1 MPTDE
6 KGAEYEE
13 PSEVLVKRAAELCN
27 KLATLPVADLRV
39 LRRIW
44 ETSPLKGAE
53 KVLADALLAEYS
65 QQELRVALAMLD
77 GVHQLPLVE
86 KPLGH
91 DATRTWPTSPS
102 AKMPLPSPKATPPI
116 DESPPTP
123 SVQAASAIAEQLRAM
138 PPDDLLWLAKHG
150 TNPKDLRSRLI
161 IIRNRLYRYRWT
173 DLAAAIA
180 TLKGSL
186 PRERP
191 KQADL
196 VDSILL
202 DFGKSNSRNDS

>member
-1 MPTDE
+1 MSTDE
-6 KGAEYEE
+6 KGAEFEE
-13 PSEVLVKRAAELCN
+13 PPEVLVRRAAELCN
-27 KLATLPVADLRV
+27 KLAKLSAGDLSV

-44 ETSPLKGAE
+44 ETGPLKGAE
-53 KVLADALLAEYS
+53 KVLADAVLAEYS
-65 QQELRVALAMLD
+65 QQELRVALAMLG

-91 DATRTWPTSPS
+91 DVTRTWSTSS
-102 AKMPLPSPKATPPI
+102 AKMPLPSTKVTPTV

-138 PPDDLLWLAKHG
+138 PQDDLLWLAKHG
-150 TNPKDLRSRLI
+150 SNPGDLRSRLI

-191 KQADL
+191 KQGDL

-202 DFGKSNSRNDS
+202 DLGKSNSRNDS

>member
-1 MPTDE
+1 MSTDE
-6 KGAEYEE
+6 KGAVFEE
-13 PSEVLVKRAAELCN
+13 PPEVLVKRAAELCN
-27 KLATLPVADLRV
+27 KLAKLSAEDLSV

-44 ETSPLKGAE
+44 GTAPLKGAE
-53 KVLADALLAEYS
+53 KVLADAVLEDYS
-65 QQELRVALAMLD
+65 QQELRVALAMLE
-77 GVHQLPLVE
+77 GVHQLPLIE
-86 KPLGH
+86 NPLGH
-91 DATRTWPTSPS
+91 AATRTWPTSS
-102 AKMPLPSPKATPPI
+102 AKVALPSPKVAQTV
-116 DESPPTP
+116 DETPPTP

-150 TNPKDLRSRLI
+150 SNPKDLRSRLI

-202 DFGKSNSRNDS
+202 DLGKSNSRNDS

>member
-1 MPTDE
+1 MSTDE
-6 KGAEYEE
+6 KGAEFEE
-13 PSEVLVKRAAELCN
+13 PPEVLVKRAAELCN
-27 KLATLPVADLRV
+27 KLATLSAGDLRM

-44 ETSPLKGAE
+44 ETGPLKGAE
-53 KVLADALLAEYS
+53 KVLADAVLADYS
-65 QQELRVALAMLD
+65 QQELRVALAMLE

-91 DATRTWPTSPS
+91 DVTRTWPASS
-102 AKMPLPSPKATPPI
+102 AKTPLPFTKLTAPI
-116 DESPPTP
+116 DESPPMP
-123 SVQAASAIAEQLRAM
+123 SVQAASAIAEQLRAI
-138 PPDDLLWLAKHG
+138 PPDDLLWLARHG
-150 TNPKDLRSRLI
+150 NNPKDLRSRLI

-196 VDSILL
+196 VDSILFDL
-202 DFGKSNSRNDS
+202 GKSNSRNHS

>member
-1 MPTDE
+1 MSTDE
-6 KGAEYEE
+6 KGAQFEE
-13 PSEVLVKRAAELCN
+13 PPEVLVKRAAELCN
-27 KLATLPVADLRV
+27 KLATLSAGDLRM

-44 ETSPLKGAE
+44 ETGPLKGAE
-53 KVLADALLAEYS
+53 KVLADAVLADYS

-86 KPLGH
+86 NPLGH
-91 DATRTWPTSPS
+91 DVTRTWPTSP
-102 AKMPLPSPKATPPI
+102 AKMPLPFAKVTPLV
-116 DESPPTP
+116 DESPPMP
-123 SVQAASAIAEQLRAM
+123 SVQAASAIAEQLRAI

-150 TNPKDLRSRLI
+150 NNPKDLRSRLI

-191 KQADL
+191 KQGDL
-196 VDSILL
+196 VDSILFDL
-202 DFGKSNSRNDS
+202 GKPNSRNDS

>member
-1 MPTDE
+1 MSTDE
-6 KGAEYEE
+6 KGAQFEE
-13 PSEVLVKRAAELCN
+13 PPEVLVKRAAELCN
-27 KLATLPVADLRV
+27 KLAKLSAEDLRV

-44 ETSPLKGAE
+44 EMGPLKGAE
-53 KVLADALLAEYS
+53 RVLAGAVLADYS
-65 QQELRVALAMLD
+65 QQELRVALAMLG

-91 DATRTWPTSPS
+91 DVTRTWPTSS
-102 AKMPLPSPKATPPI
+102 AKMPLPSIKVTPPF
-116 DESPPTP
+116 DESPPMP
-123 SVQAASAIAEQLRAM
+123 SVQAASAIAEQLRAI

-150 TNPKDLRSRLI
+150 NDSKDLRSRLI

-191 KQADL
+191 KQGDL

-202 DFGKSNSRNDS
+202 DLGKSNSRNDS

>member
-1 MPTDE
+1 MSTDE
-6 KGAEYEE
+6 KGAEFEE
-13 PSEVLVKRAAELCN
+13 PPEVLVKRAAELCN
-27 KLATLPVADLRV
+27 KLARLSAEDLRV

-44 ETSPLKGAE
+44 ETAPLKGAE
-53 KVLADALLAEYS
+53 KVLADAVLAEYS
-65 QQELRVALAMLD
+65 QQELRVALAMLG

-91 DATRTWPTSPS
+91 DVTATWPTLS
-102 AKMPLPSPKATPPI
+102 AKLPLPSMKVTQPV
-116 DESPPTP
+116 DESPPMP
-123 SVQAASAIAEQLRAM
+123 SVQAASAIAEQLRALS
-138 PPDDLLWLAKHG
+138 PDDLLWLAKHG
-150 TNPKDLRSRLI
+150 SNSKDLRSRLI

-191 KQADL
+191 KQGDL

-202 DFGKSNSRNDS
+202 DLGKSNSRNDS